1 MRRSTLLFS
10 TFFFFLLTC
19 LIANSATHNIT
30 RRSSRDKTHRKK
42 CPITSSPLQ
51 CSLKPPPP
59 FPDLPQK
66 VLSFADQRLQVVYP
80 VIQNFKSIIT
90 SDPLNITQTWVG
102 SDICTYKGFYCDNP
116 PYNLSAIALA
126 SIDFNGFHLGASS
139 LDGFLDQLPDIALF
153 HANSNNFSGTISSKI
168 ASLPYL
174 YELDISNNF
183 FSGPFP
189 TAVLGMDGLSFLD
202 LRFNFF
208 TGSVPPQIFTQDLD
222 ALFLNNNNFIQSLPD
237 NLGSSHIILL
247 TLANNN
253 FNGPI
258 PSSIAKALS
267 SLTEVLLLNNQLT
280 GCLPYELGLLEEAI
294 VLDASN
300 NQLTGPLPFS
310 LACLDKVEQLSFAG
324 NLLFGLVPEVICDQ
338 LLNLANFSLA
348 DNYFIHVG
356 PICYSLIRRG
366 VLDVTNN
373 CIPGFPFQRS
383 IEECADFFSHA
394 RFCPNM
400 GSYTYIPCSKFP
412 FTYFVRQVDP
422 TP

>member
-1 MRRSTLLFS
+1 MRRSSLTKACFS

-30 RRSSRDKTHRKK
+30 RRSSKDKTHRKK
-42 CPITSSPLQ
+42 CPITSSTHQ
-51 CSLKPPPP
+51 CSIPTPPPP
-59 FPDLPQK
+59 PDLPPNTQK

-80 VIQNFKSIIT
+80 VIQKFKSIIT
-90 SDPLNITQTWVG
+90 SDPLNITKSWVG
-102 SDICTYKGFYCDNP
+102 SDICNYKGFYCDNP
-116 PYNLSAIALA
+116 PYNSSAIALA
-126 SIDFNGFHLGASS
+126 SIDFNGFQLGASS

-168 ASLPYL
+168 ANLPYL
-174 YELDISNNF
+174 YELDISNNL
-183 FSGPFP
+183 FS
-189 TAVLGMDGLSFLD
+189 
-202 LRFNFF
+202 
-208 TGSVPPQIFTQDLD
+208 GSVPPQIFTQDLD
-222 ALFLNNNNFIQSLPD
+222 ALFLNNNNFMQSLPD

-258 PSSIAKALS
+258 PTSIAAALS

-280 GCLPYELGLLEEAI
+280 GCLPYELGLLKEAI

-310 LACLDKVEQLSFAG
+310 LACLDKVEQLSFAS
-324 NLLFGLVPEVICDQ
+324 NLLFGLVPDVICE
-338 LLNLANFSLA
+338 LLVNLANFSLS

-356 PICYSLIRRG
+356 PICQSLIQRG
-366 VLDVTNN
+366 LLDVTNN
-373 CIPGFPFQRS
+373 CIPGLPFQRS
-383 IEECADFFSHA
+383 VEECAGFFAHP

-400 GSYTYIPCSKFP
+400 WSYTYIPCSKFP
-412 FTYFVRQVDP
+412 YTSLVHQVNP